1 MRNDF
6 LLSRRVVKPAS
17 NLRLNIGI
25 VGSGLWLSGV
35 LWLVFHYF
43 LQRQT
48 DFGLHPH
55 PLEFWWRA
63 AHGLFGFAAVWTF
76 GLLWGRHV
84 VEAWASGRH
93 RRSGGLLVGVLILMS
108 LSGYLLYYLGGD
120 QMIANVSLIHWG
132 LGIALPF
139 LFWLHHGICRLS
151 LRPMLFNSTKIIQH
165 KK

>member
-6 LLSRRVVKPAS
+6 FLSRRVGKPS
-17 NLRLNIGI
+17 GPVRLTLGV

-48 DFGLHPH
+48 DFGPHPH

-84 VEAWASGRH
+84 VEAWTLGRH
-93 RRSGGLLVGVLILMS
+93 RRSGGSLVAVLVLMS

-120 QMIANVSLIHWG
+120 RMIATVSMIHWG
-132 LGIALPF
+132 LGILLPF
-139 LFWLHHGICRLS
+139 LFWLHREAS
-151 LRPMLFNSTKIIQH
+151 RS
-165 KK
+165 